1 MAWVT
6 LDEARVLADFP
17 TDLRPLYD
25 AWLLA
30 NPSKAGR
37 LAEITAGVVAEF
49 RDAIAS
55 NPANRLDPDTG
66 KIPES
71 CLRSAEV
78 LITGSL
84 QNEMGLA
91 LSSDDAQAMT
101 RAEILL
107 RQVGY
112 SHFAIGGGAQAEE
125 PSPHVS
131 SKFQQSERAL
141 P

>member
-30 NPSKAGR
+30 NTEKAGR

-49 RDAIAS
+49 RDAIAA
-55 NPANRLDPDTG
+55 NPANVLDPVRSR
-66 KIPES
+66 IPES
-71 CLRSAEV
+71 CVRSAEV
-78 LITGSL
+78 IVLGTL
-84 QNEMGLA
+84 QNEMGRQLTT
-91 LSSDDAQAMT
+91 DDLQAMT

-112 SHFAIGGGAQAEE
+112 SHFTAGGGDVALN
-125 PSPHVS
+125 PSPLVS
-131 SKFQQSERAL
+131 SKNQQSERAL

>member
-30 NPSKAGR
+30 NTEKAGR
-37 LAEITAGVVAEF
+37 LAELTAGVVAEF
-49 RDAIAS
+49 RDAIAA

-66 KIPES
+66 KVPES
-71 CLRSAEV
+71 CLRSAEA
-78 LITGSL
+78 LITGAL
-84 QNEMGLA
+84 QNEMGQR
-91 LSSDDAQAMT
+91 LSVDDAQAMT

-112 SHFAIGGGAQAEE
+112 AHFAIGGGAQADE

-131 SKFQQSERAL
+131 SQFQQSERAL